1 MHFQVL
7 ADGFKFRLSPQLACT
22 SLRVVLGVSFRNY
35 KRLQGKHDPRFV
47 SLDERVTSQ
56 NVHFKI
62 HFAQNHFAHLIASL
76 FIDDQYENYL
86 STPMISEVKRRKM
99 SITLNRESETF
110 KRI

>member
-7 ADGFKFRLSPQLACT
+7 TDGFKFRLSPQLACT
-22 SLRVVLGVSFRNY
+22 SLRFLGVSFRNY
-35 KRLQGKHDPRFV
+35 KRLQGKHDLRFL

-56 NVHFKI
+56 NIHLKI
-62 HFAQNHFAHLIASL
+62 HFAENRFAHLIASL